1 MPSLPA
7 THLFFGGDYN
17 PEQWPESVWLENMR
31 LMKEAGVEGVGSS
44 ILTFCLTT
52 LRRVDSVENDTCRAK
67 NALAGV
73 EKLVRKIEMS
83 KSKII
88 SWPNARFTRGGNF
101 NKREGLPGRLGMT

>member
-1 MPSLPA
+1 MPSRPA

-31 LMKEAGVEGVGSS
+31 LMKEAGVEEGVEGVGSS
-44 ILTFCLTT
+44 ILTFCLKT

-83 KSKII
+83 KSKVYF
-88 SWPNARFTRGGNF
+88 PA
-101 NKREGLPGRLGMT
+101 